1 MTNQELEE
9 VCQEDFREQLRMD
22 AYEEQQLRTDIDYAY
37 NILDIES
44 INISIHKLITDM
56 ENLGYDL
63 EYKDILE
70 YLKEL

>member
-9 VCQEDFREQLRMD
+9 VCQEDFREQLKMD

-44 INISIHKLITDM
+44 INIAIHKLITDM

-63 EYKDILE
+63 EYSDVLKYLE
-70 YLKEL
+70 EL